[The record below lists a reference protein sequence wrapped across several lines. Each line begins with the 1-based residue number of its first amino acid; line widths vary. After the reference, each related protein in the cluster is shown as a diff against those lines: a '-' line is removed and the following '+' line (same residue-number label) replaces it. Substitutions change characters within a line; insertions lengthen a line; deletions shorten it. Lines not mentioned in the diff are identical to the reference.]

1 MRTSANSEPN
11 RPKLQLTACKLCP
24 EKSEPPKDFA
34 TICVNLHKI
43 THTAT
48 CISNDVLK
56 FLENNSYSDSEI
68 KL

>member
-1 MRTSANSEPN
+1 MYIPHIHCVQ
-11 RPKLQLTACKLCP
+11 K
-24 EKSEPPKDFA
+24 KSEPSKDYA
-34 TICVNLHKI
+34 ITCVNLHQIKYI
-43 THTAT
+43 FYTHTAT